1 VSGRARARILFYPA
15 ADLGWSASH
24 IASTVLPGLRGC
36 YAIGDGKS
44 IDGVRTQSAARKMLY
59 MERALG
65 LITDDAVRL
74 MTEPVIANPLAAG
87 GDRPPAAETLAEFEE
102 QLHRFKKLTY
112 MPNVATQA
120 TRLTVSGKCDESG
133 KVVRG
138 QRDDLVM
145 AMLLAMW
152 WEKEYKAGRT
162 TQPAVLKRSF

>member
-1 VSGRARARILFYPA
+1 VSGARARVFYFTRA

-24 IASTVLPGLRGC
+24 IASTVLPGLRAC

-44 IDGVRTQSAARKMLY
+44 IDGVRTQSAERKMLY

-65 LITDDAVRL
+65 LVDDDAVRL
-74 MTEPVIANPLAAG
+74 MSEPVIANPLASG
-87 GDRPPAAETLAEFEE
+87 GDRPVADETLAAFEE

-112 MPNVATQA
+112 LPNLATQA

-138 QRDDLVM
+138 QRDDLVI

-152 WEKEYKAGRT
+152 WEKEFRAGRT